1 MPYER
6 TEVSTQEIER
16 QKEICAR
23 VRSALGG
30 ERFAMV
36 DTYGCQQNE
45 SDSEVL
51 RGYLRSMGY
60 TMTDDEDKADV
71 IAVNTCAVREHATMR
86 VFGNVG
92 ALTHLKRVHPER
104 IVILCGCMAQSEEIR
119 EQVKKSYRMVDLCFG
134 PHELWRFPELFE
146 KTLQV
151 HGLSGAKGR
160 VFDAES
166 TESIAEGLPR
176 ERDGSVKAWLS
187 IMNGCNNFC
196 SYCIVP
202 YVRGRERS
210 RRPEDILSEFQSL
223 TAQGYKDITLLGQ
236 NVNSYG
242 KGLTEPIG
250 FPDLLRRLDEVD
262 GDHIIRFM
270 TSHPKD
276 ATEELFAAMA
286 GSKHCAHHIHLPL
299 QSGSDRVLRQMN
311 RHYDREAYLE
321 KVRLARAYM
330 PDLVLTTDIIVGF
343 PGETE
348 EDFADTLSLV
358 ETVRYD
364 AMFTFI
370 YSPRTGTPAAS
381 MPDPATREE
390 KQTRFDRLVE
400 TANRISLEKH
410 AEYVG
415 KTVRVLIDGETGD
428 KTNNLSARTRGGRLV
443 HLAGDGGLVGRF
455 ADVRITGSST
465 WALFGERVENGED

>member
-6 TEVSTQEIER
+6 TEVSAQEIER

-23 VRSALGG
+23 VRSALGSG

-92 ALTHLKRVHPER
+92 ALTHLKRVRPER

-146 KTLQV
+146 RTLQV

-176 ERDGSVKAWLS
+176 EREGSVKAWLS

-210 RRPEDILSEFQSL
+210 RRSEDVVREAEALV
-223 TAQGYKDITLLGQ
+223 AAGYKDITLLGQ

-242 KGLTEPIG
+242 RGLDEDVD
-250 FPDLLRRLDEVD
+250 FAELLRKVNAIP
-262 GDHIIRFM
+262 GDFRIRFM

-276 ATEELFAAMA
+276 ATERLFAAMA
-286 GSKHCAHHIHLPL
+286 ECEKCAPHIHLPV
-299 QSGSDRVLRQMN
+299 QSGSDRILRAMN
-311 RHYDREAYLE
+311 RGYTAEKYLAQ
-321 KVRLARAYM
+321 VDLARKYI
-330 PDLVLTTDIIVGF
+330 PNLVLTTDVIVGF

-348 EDFADTLSLV
+348 EDFLDTLALT
-358 ETVRYD
+358 EKVRFD
-364 AMFTFI
+364 SMFTFI
-370 YSPRTGTPAAS
+370 YSRRPGTPAAKIEDDTPRS
-381 MPDPATREE
+381 VI
-390 KQTRFDRLVE
+390 QNRFDRLVE
-400 TANRISLEKH
+400 SAGRVS
-410 AEYVG
+410 AEP
-415 KTVRVLIDGETGD
+415 TRASFRAIRLRS
-428 KTNNLSARTRGGRLV
+428 SARSR
-443 HLAGDGGLVGRF
+443 
-455 ADVRITGSST
+455 SK
-465 WALFGERVENGED
+465 GEKDIARRNHPHENAV